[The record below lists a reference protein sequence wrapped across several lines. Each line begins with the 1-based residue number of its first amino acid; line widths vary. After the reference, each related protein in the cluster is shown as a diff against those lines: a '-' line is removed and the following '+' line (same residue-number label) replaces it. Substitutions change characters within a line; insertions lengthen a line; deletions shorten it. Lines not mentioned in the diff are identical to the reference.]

1 MRVSCCAS
9 GWKHM
14 ENLQE
19 KDKVRK
25 SLKECGFTKAGPC
38 KWVLAWKRT
47 SSDHNLYRFEAARGL
62 WDCESEIEEPEN
74 QEIKDQS
81 FSAVVVLIHKAQGC
95 VRRQRPVS
103 ERNEVKS
110 LVGNKSDSSN

>member
-1 MRVSCCAS
+1 
-9 GWKHM
+9 M

-19 KDKVRK
+19 KDKKRK

-47 SSDHNLYRFEAARGL
+47 SNDHNLYRFEAARGL

-74 QEIKDQS
+74 QEIKNRSFFSCCCFDSQS
-81 FSAVVVLIHKAQGC
+81 AKRL
-95 VRRQRPVS
+95 R
-103 ERNEVKS
+103 EEET
-110 LVGNKSDSSN
+110 